1 MITLTQIKNYY
12 NSLGRKTK
20 TVIKCAL
27 ALALPLLFISI
38 FSNYAHFTPFQYE
51 LLIVSDE
58 LSATARSILSTG
70 LIGAFILNYLE
81 KME

>member
-1 MITLTQIKNYY
+1 MTQIKNYY